1 MRPHLQAAV
10 TSGKSKM
17 KRAISKVLISV
28 FTVFMLMFTSCSSPT
43 SPSNNSNSSQTSEQE
58 EEQEEE
64 QKKNEEKQKLYNNLV
79 QLLRGKTFKETIGGA
94 GFYNVN
100 DTIYWVSNGYQIY
113 FTDNQFIIT
122 KSPSYSQSIDFSL
135 FNIKNISLENN
146 QVYNNQ
152 VYFITFNDNRQRSL
166 YVHVT
171 PLLSCVYSDEILGID
186 FYYDSSSNN
195 NSGNEASESDIQ
207 SFIQGTWNYSVLQ
220 TNGTSQN
227 CNVTFNNGNV
237 SSTHGNVTQN
247 GTYTVS
253 NGKINLSF
261 TYTVSSQSSNYS
273 GSFNVEL
280 GTNNTFT
287 LSPSS
292 NTDSGAFAL
301 FFGLTNA
308 STMSITF
315 TK

>member
-1 MRPHLQAAV
+1 MQSHLQTAV
-10 TSGKSKM
+10 TLGKSKM
-17 KRAISKVLISV
+17 KRTISKVLITV
-28 FTVFMLMFTSCSSPT
+28 FTVIMLLFTSCSSPT
-43 SPSNNSNSSQTSEQE
+43 NPSNNSNSSQTSEQD
-58 EEQEEE
+58 EE
-64 QKKNEEKQKLYNNLV
+64 QKKNEEKQRLYNNLV
-79 QLLRGKTFKETIGGA
+79 QLLRGKTFKETTGSA
-94 GFYNVN
+94 GYYNVN
-100 DTIYWVSNGYQIY
+100 DTINWVSNGYQIY

-146 QVYNNQ
+146 NQ
-152 VYFITFNDNRQRSL
+152 VYFITFNDNRQRTL

-171 PLLSCVYSDEILGID
+171 PLLSCNYSDEILGMGL
-186 FYYDSSSNN
+186 YYDSSSNN
-195 NSGNEASESDIQ
+195 NSGNEASASDIQ

-227 CNVTFNNGNV
+227 CNVTFNNGSV

-261 TYTVSSQSSNYS
+261 TYIVSSQSSDYS

>member
-1 MRPHLQAAV
+1 MRPHLQTAV

-17 KRAISKVLISV
+17 KKTISKVFISV
-28 FTVFMLMFTSCSSPT
+28 FTVFMLLFTSCSSPT
-43 SPSNNSNSSQTSEQE
+43 SPSSNSNNNNDSTSQNEQN
-58 EEQEEE
+58 QN
-64 QKKNEEKQKLYNNLV
+64 QEKQRLYNNLI
-79 QLLRGKTFKETIGGA
+79 QLVRGKTFKETTGSA
-94 GFYNVN
+94 GYYNVN
-100 DTIYWVSNGYQIY
+100 DTIDWVSNGYQIY

-122 KSPSYSQSIDFSL
+122 KSPSYSQSIDFSPS
-135 FNIKNISLENN
+135 NIKNISLEN
-146 QVYNNQ
+146 NNQ
-152 VYFITFNDNRQRSL
+152 VYFITFNDNRQRTL

-171 PLLSCVYSDEILGID
+171 PLLSCNYSDEILGMGL
-186 FYYDSSSNN
+186 YYDSSSNN
-195 NSGNEASESDIQ
+195 NSGNEASASDIQ

-227 CNVTFNNGNV
+227 CTVTFNNGNV
-237 SSTHGNVTQN
+237 SSTHGNVTQS

-261 TYTVSSQSSNYS
+261 TYTVYSQSSDYT

>member
-1 MRPHLQAAV
+1 MQPHLQAAV

-17 KRAISKVLISV
+17 KRAISKVLITV
-28 FTVFMLMFTSCSSPT
+28 FTVFMFVFTSCSLPT
-43 SPSNNSNSSQTSEQE
+43 SPSNNSNNNQTSEQE
-58 EEQEEE
+58 EEQN
-64 QKKNEEKQKLYNNLV
+64 QNEEKQRLYNNLV
-79 QLLRGKTFKETIGGA
+79 QLLRGKTFKETTGSA
-94 GFYNVN
+94 GHYNVN
-100 DTIYWVSNGYQIY
+100 DTIDWVSNGYQIY
-113 FTDNQFIIT
+113 FTDNQFIIS
-122 KSPSYSQSIDFSL
+122 KSLSYSQSIDFSP

-146 QVYNNQ
+146 QVYF
-152 VYFITFNDNRQRSL
+152 VTFNDNRQRTL

-171 PLLSCVYSDEILGID
+171 PLLSCDYSDENLGMSL
-186 FYYDSSSNN
+186 YYDSSSNN
-195 NSGNEASESDIQ
+195 NSGNEASASDIQ

-227 CNVTFNNGNV
+227 CTVTFNNGNV
-237 SSTHGNVTQN
+237 SSTHGNVIQN

>member
-1 MRPHLQAAV
+1 MQPHLQTAV

-17 KRAISKVLISV
+17 KRTISKVLIIV
-28 FTVFMLMFTSCSSPT
+28 FTIFLLVFTSCSSST

-58 EEQEEE
+58 EEQ
-64 QKKNEEKQKLYNNLV
+64 KKNEEKQRLYNNLL
-79 QLLRGKTFKETIGGA
+79 QLVRGKTFKETTASSGY
-94 GFYNVN
+94 YNVN
-100 DTIYWVSNGYQIY
+100 DTIDWVSNGYQIY

-135 FNIKNISLENN
+135 SNIKNIVFENN
-146 QVYNNQ
+146 QK
-152 VYFITFNDNRQRSL
+152 YFITFNDNRQRTL
-166 YVHVT
+166 YVNVT
-171 PLLSCVYSDEILGID
+171 PLLACDYSDEILGMGL
-186 FYYDSSSNN
+186 YYDSSSNN
-195 NSGNEASESDIQ
+195 NSGNEASASDIQ

-227 CNVTFNNGNV
+227 CTVTFNNGNV

>member
-17 KRAISKVLISV
+17 KRTISKVLITV
-28 FTVFMLMFTSCSSPT
+28 FTVFMFVFTSCSSPT
-43 SPSNNSNSSQTSEQE
+43 SPSNNSSNNQTSDQD
-58 EEQEEE
+58 EE
-64 QKKNEEKQKLYNNLV
+64 QKKNEEKQRLYNNLV
-79 QLLRGKTFKETIGGA
+79 QLVRGKTFKETTGSA
-94 GFYNVN
+94 GYYNIN
-100 DTIYWVSNGYQIY
+100 DTINWVSNGYQIY

-122 KSPSYSQSIDFSL
+122 KSPSYSQSIDFSP
-135 FNIKNISLENN
+135 FNIKNISLEN
-146 QVYNNQ
+146 NNQ
-152 VYFITFNDNRQRSL
+152 VYFITFNDNRQRTL

-171 PLLSCVYSDEILGID
+171 PLLSCDYSDENLGISL
-186 FYYDSSSNN
+186 YYDSSSNN
-195 NSGNEASESDIQ
+195 SGNGASASDIQ

-227 CNVTFNNGNV
+227 CSVTFNNGNV
-237 SSTHGNVTQN
+237 TSTHGNVTQS

-261 TYTVSSQSSNYS
+261 TYTVYSQSSDYN

-308 STMSITF
+308 NSMSITF

>member
-17 KRAISKVLISV
+17 KRTISKVLITV
-28 FTVFMLMFTSCSSPT
+28 FTVFMFVFTSCSLPT
-43 SPSNNSNSSQTSEQE
+43 SSSNNSNSNQTSEQE
-58 EEQEEE
+58 EEQN
-64 QKKNEEKQKLYNNLV
+64 QNEEKQRLYNNLV
-79 QLLRGKTFKETIGGA
+79 QLLRGKTFKETTGSA
-94 GFYNVN
+94 GHYSVN
-100 DTIYWVSNGYQIY
+100 DTIDWVSNGYQIY

-122 KSPSYSQSIDFSL
+122 KSPSYSQSIDFSTL
-135 FNIKNISLENN
+135 NIKNISLENN
-146 QVYNNQ
+146 QVYF
-152 VYFITFNDNRQRSL
+152 VTFNDNRQRTL

-171 PLLSCVYSDEILGID
+171 PLLSCDYSDENLGMSL
-186 FYYDSSSNN
+186 YYDSSSNN
-195 NSGNEASESDIQ
+195 NPGNEASASDIQ

-227 CNVTFNNGNV
+227 CSVTFNNGNV
-237 SSTHGNVTQN
+237 TSTHGNVTQN

-287 LSPSS
+287 LSPNS

>member
-17 KRAISKVLISV
+17 KRTISKIFISV
-28 FTVFMLMFTSCSSPT
+28 FTVFMLLLTSCSSPT
-43 SPSNNSNSSQTSEQE
+43 SPSNNSNNDNDSTSQNEQN
-58 EEQEEE
+58 Q
-64 QKKNEEKQKLYNNLV
+64 NEEKQRLYNNLV
-79 QLLRGKTFKETIGGA
+79 QLLRGKTFKETTGSA
-94 GFYNVN
+94 GYYNVN
-100 DTIYWVSNGYQIY
+100 DTIDWVSNGYQIY

-122 KSPSYSQSIDFSL
+122 KSPSYSQSVDFSP
-135 FNIKNISLENN
+135 FNIKNISLEN
-146 QVYNNQ
+146 NNQ
-152 VYFITFNDNRQRSL
+152 VYFITFNDNRQRTL

-171 PLLSCVYSDEILGID
+171 PLLSCNYTDEILGMGL
-186 FYYDSSSNN
+186 YYDSSSNN
-195 NSGNEASESDIQ
+195 NSGNGPSASDIQ

-227 CNVTFNNGNV
+227 CTVIFNNGNV

-273 GSFNVEL
+273 GSFNIEL

>member
-1 MRPHLQAAV
+1 MQPHLQTAV
-10 TSGKSKM
+10 TLGKSKM
-17 KRAISKVLISV
+17 KRTISKVLITV
-28 FTVFMLMFTSCSSPT
+28 FTVIMLLFTSCSSPT
-43 SPSNNSNSSQTSEQE
+43 NPSNNSNSSQTSEQD
-58 EEQEEE
+58 EE
-64 QKKNEEKQKLYNNLV
+64 QKKNEEKQRLYNNLV
-79 QLLRGKTFKETIGGA
+79 QLLRGKTFKETTGSA
-94 GFYNVN
+94 GYYNVN
-100 DTIYWVSNGYQIY
+100 DTINWVSNGYQIY

-146 QVYNNQ
+146 NQ
-152 VYFITFNDNRQRSL
+152 VYFITFNDNRQRTL

-171 PLLSCVYSDEILGID
+171 PLLSCNYSDDNLGMGL
-186 FYYDSSSNN
+186 YYDSSSNN
-195 NSGNEASESDIQ
+195 NSGNEASASDIQ

-227 CNVTFNNGNV
+227 CTVTFNNGNV

-292 NTDSGAFAL
+292 NTDSGTFAL

>member
-1 MRPHLQAAV
+1 MQPHLQAAV

-17 KRAISKVLISV
+17 KRTISKVLITV
-28 FTVFMLMFTSCSSPT
+28 FTVFMFVFTSCSLPT
-43 SPSNNSNSSQTSEQE
+43 SPSNNSNNNQTSEQE
-58 EEQEEE
+58 EEQN
-64 QKKNEEKQKLYNNLV
+64 QNEEKQRLYNNLV
-79 QLLRGKTFKETIGGA
+79 QLLRGKTFKETTGSA
-94 GFYNVN
+94 GYYNVN
-100 DTIYWVSNGYQIY
+100 DTIDWVSNGYQIY
-113 FTDNQFIIT
+113 FTDNQFIIS
-122 KSPSYSQSIDFSL
+122 KSPSYSQSIDFSP

-146 QVYNNQ
+146 QVYF
-152 VYFITFNDNRQRSL
+152 VTFNDNRQRTL

-171 PLLSCVYSDEILGID
+171 QLLSCDYSDENLGMSL
-186 FYYDSSSNN
+186 YYDSSSNN
-195 NSGNEASESDIQ
+195 SGNGPSASDIQ

-227 CNVTFNNGNV
+227 CTVTFNNGNV

-261 TYTVSSQSSNYS
+261 TYTVSTQSSNYS

-315 TK
+315 SK